1 MYKRQVLVNTIA
13 VIFGGFFGTFIG
25 NKLTDNIRKI
35 LFQSVGLTTIFIG
48 INMGLE
54 ANDLIVVLISLAIGG
69 VIGEFLKIEDRIGK
83 IANKIEKSEGETK
96 FVKGFITATVLFV
109 IGPMT
114 ILGSLNAGI
123 SNDNSVL
130 FLKSMLDGISSIIL
144 SSVYGVGVIFSALSV
159 WVVQGLLVVGSRQL
173 QFLSQEIYL
182 NDFTAVGGAMIVA
195 ISLRLMDIK
204 DIKVGNF
211 LPALVVVIFAN
222 YIKMMF

>member
-1 MYKRQVLVNTIA
+1 M
-13 VIFGGFFGTFIG
+13 
-25 NKLTDNIRKI
+25 
-35 LFQSVGLTTIFIG
+35 G
-48 INMGLE
+48 IK
-54 ANDLIVVLISLAIGG
+54 ANDLIIVLISLAIGG
-69 VIGEFLKIEDRIGK
+69 VIGELLKIENRIGK

-109 IGPMT
+109 VGPMT

-123 SNDNSVL
+123 GDDNSVL

-159 WVVQGLLVVGSRQL
+159 WLVQGLFVVGSRQL
-173 QFLSQEIYL
+173 QFLSQDIYL

>member
-1 MYKRQVLVNTIA
+1 MLNIAVLVNTIA
-13 VIFGGFFGTFIG
+13 VIIGGFFGTFIG

-48 INMGLE
+48 INMGLK
-54 ANDLIVVLISLAIGG
+54 ANDLIIVLISLAIGG
-69 VIGEFLKIEDRIGK
+69 VIGELLKIENRIGK

-109 IGPMT
+109 VGPMT

-123 SNDNSVL
+123 GNDNSVL

-144 SSVYGVGVIFSALSV
+144 SSVYGIGVIFSALSV
-159 WVVQGLLVVGSRQL
+159 WIVQGLFVVGSRQL
-173 QFLSQEIYL
+173 QFLSQDLYL

-211 LPALVVVIFAN
+211 LPALVVVIAVN